1 VQLICEQVPY
11 PAMQTLPCLEFPYP
25 HRLDD
30 ELPEQRR
37 DARPMT
43 RGKGHRAPWSTGDA
57 ARRAG
62 RCCSCPSGDAE
73 VRRLSTR
80 SSTPPRCYPPAHRW
94 PSRCR
99 QRRSCY
105 SRSCHRCRSARSAWQ
120 GRSELNIV
128 VVLSLPTF
136 PSQAIASSLEYV
148 NPPTAIVATGHAS
161 GWFFEYPGV
170 PVPGCCTGVVKKFV
184 GLVKSASWS
193 WLAVP

>member
-11 PAMQTLPCLEFPYP
+11 RAMQTLPCLEFPYP

-62 RCCSCPSGDAE
+62 RCCSCPSGDAG

-80 SSTPPRCYPPAHRW
+80 SSTPPRCYPAAHRW

-105 SRSCHRCRSARSAWQ
+105 SRAA
-120 GRSELNIV
+120 
-128 VVLSLPTF
+128 
-136 PSQAIASSLEYV
+136 
-148 NPPTAIVATGHAS
+148 AIVADQHVQLGRDERAEHRR
-161 GWFFEYPGV
+161 
-170 PVPGCCTGVVKKFV
+170 
-184 GLVKSASWS
+184 GLV
-193 WLAVP
+193 LADLPEPGDRLISGVCEPTNRDKWRRATPPGGFSSIPACRYPAAARES